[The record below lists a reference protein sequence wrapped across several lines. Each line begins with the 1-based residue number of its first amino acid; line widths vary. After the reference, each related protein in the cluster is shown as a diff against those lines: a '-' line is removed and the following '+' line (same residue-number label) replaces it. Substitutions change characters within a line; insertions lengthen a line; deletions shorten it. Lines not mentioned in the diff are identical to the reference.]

1 MRHGES
7 PNQQLRPQHPSL
19 SSPGRQHFRWVMI
32 AVMSIALTESASAI
46 PDRSAVPSSDPM
58 RVEPLHIAGVT
69 ATEPPATGEVTNQQ
83 ESPIPN
89 LIQSR
94 NDAYESAAIS
104 RVRTLVTLELTYS
117 AKYGKGY
124 APDLTTLGPDPAGK
138 CHGYDDGSARHAC
151 MIDSTLG
158 CTSGTSG
165 SWCTKE
171 AFRYSI
177 TGICKKGVC
186 DDFVIVATP
195 VDPSNGKR
203 NFCATSDGASRS
215 QIGPPLTS
223 SISVSE
229 CQSWEPASI
238 AASSLRSPKMANEAE
253 GAYTVRWLITDE
265 LRYSNRYPAK
275 GYAPD
280 LASLGI
286 GPDGKC
292 QGGPAKGRAC
302 FAGGILGCTS
312 GTSREWCIKS
322 GFRYTIT
329 ATCKA
334 GLCDEFV
341 AVGTP
346 VDPSTGTRSFC
357 ATSDGVARGKAGPP
371 LISPVSVSECRSWN
385 PL

>member
-1 MRHGES
+1 
-7 PNQQLRPQHPSL
+7 
-19 SSPGRQHFRWVMI
+19 
-32 AVMSIALTESASAI
+32 MSIALTASAYAI
-46 PDRSAVPSSDPM
+46 QDGSVVPSRDPM
-58 RVEPLHIAGVT
+58 RVEPVHTAGVA
-69 ATEPPATGEVTNQQ
+69 ATEPRATGVVPNQQ
-83 ESPIPN
+83 EGPIPN
-89 LIQSR
+89 LIKSR
-94 NDAYESAAIS
+94 NAAYEAAALS

-117 AKYGKGY
+117 AKYEKGY

-138 CHGYDDGSARHAC
+138 CHGYDDGSAGHAC

-186 DDFVIVATP
+186 NDFVIVATP
-195 VDPSNGKR
+195 ADASNGKR
-203 NFCATSDGASRS
+203 NFCATSDGESRS
-215 QIGPPLTS
+215 QIGSPLTS

-238 AASSLRSPKMANEAE
+238 AASNLRSSKMANEAE
-253 GAYTVRWLITDE
+253 GAYTVRSVITDE
-265 LRYSNRYPAK
+265 LRYSNSYPEK
-275 GYAPD
+275 GYAPG
-280 LASLGI
+280 LASLGL

-292 QGGPAKGRAC
+292 QGGPSKSHAC
-302 FAGGILGCTS
+302 FAAGILGCTS
-312 GTSREWCIKS
+312 GTSREWCTKD

-341 AVGTP
+341 VVGTP

-357 ATSDGVARGKAGPP
+357 ATSDGVARGKSGPP
-371 LISPVSVSECRSWN
+371 LTSPVSISECQSWD